1 VYVSAIWE
9 GIVIRRHFT
18 GARFAISVAV
28 VLAVALQICP
38 VARSQDPPPSQAPP
52 PSLGDVARKN
62 REEKA
67 AKEKNQATP
76 KHTFTNDG
84 LMSGKS
90 GALLGPGVASAAASG
105 GTGSE
110 FSDAFVK
117 MDDATEKLD
126 ALGVLDR
133 TTLINNATQGI
144 TADFPG
150 RKAWED
156 RLMVSR
162 DNYVAQGKEL
172 IRSTKALMM
181 SAKTL
186 HDEQPNLSQDDPRV
200 KSFLATLQTK
210 MSEAQKLAADFK
222 AIVMEGYDHAAQAAG
237 R

>member
-1 VYVSAIWE
+1 M
-9 GIVIRRHFT
+9 
-18 GARFAISVAV
+18 RFAISVAV
-28 VLAVALQICP
+28 VLAIALQICP
-38 VARSQDPPPSQAPP
+38 VVRSQDPPPQQAPP
-52 PSLGDVARKN
+52 PSLGEVARKN

-84 LMSGKS
+84 LSSGK
-90 GALLGPGVASAAASG
+90 GAALLGPGVASAAASG

-156 RLMVSR
+156 RLVVAR
-162 DNYVAQGKEL
+162 DNYVVHGKEL
-172 IRSTKALMM
+172 ISSTKAVMM
-181 SAKTL
+181 NAKTL
-186 HDEQPNLSQDDPRV
+186 HDAQPNLSEDDPRV

-210 MSEAQKLAADFK
+210 MSEVQRLAADFK
-222 AIVMEGYDHAAQAAG
+222 AIVDEGYQRSSQAA
-237 R
+237 RH